1 MNKVHHSK
9 HFYSRFLPISND
21 FLLMLCVGGL
31 FICTYWEIRYQ
42 LDQRKN
48 KRKTPSNSSNNAK
61 DNNVSSYNKPLPFL
75 SAPNHYG
82 CKSLQLCHM
91 DPVAISMYAP
101 LNVYISSTGSS
112 SSYASARQ
120 ISQSVDNKAPAASAQ
135 PPSPSSSKNASSV
148 VSGAAAEPPP
158 GGARNEK
165 DSAALADLSSKMNIL
180 PGCEPGSPAVKEL
193 QQIYPSLSTGMY
205 GPFMNGWLVL
215 KFHLYPLVVLDQWT
229 LFAFWWLAKEWFRT
243 LWR

>member
-1 MNKVHHSK
+1 MNKLHQNK
-9 HFYSRFLPISND
+9 HFYSRFLPVSND

-42 LDQRKN
+42 LDHRKN
-48 KRKTPSNSSNNAK
+48 KRKISPKSSQNTK
-61 DNNVSSYNKPLPFL
+61 DNTISSYSTSRPLL

-82 CKSLQLCHM
+82 CKSLQICHM
-91 DPVAISMYAP
+91 DPIAMSMYAP

-120 ISQSVDNKAPAASAQ
+120 TRHSVDNKAQAASAQ
-135 PPSPSSSKNASSV
+135 PPSPSSSEDASSS

-158 GGARNEK
+158 GGARNAK

-180 PGCEPGSPAVKEL
+180 PGCEPGSPAVQEL

-205 GPFMNGWLVL
+205 GPYMIDWLV
-215 KFHLYPLVVLDQWT
+215 
-229 LFAFWWLAKEWFRT
+229 
-243 LWR
+243 